1 MNALLPGQSLLT
13 AFVAAR
19 HETFVPDQSPRALAV
34 GTEVEVP
41 LGQRLTFNAGTQAE
55 GLNDRLFDRK
65 NFAPSAV
72 LPSRDNGEIL
82 GGYRMGAAL
91 DLGAGLALKAHNG
104 RYHRAPNFFELF
116 GDRGAVIG
124 NTNLVSEEG
133 HNWDLGL
140 VFRRRDPSSGRW
152 SGANSGR
159 GRVLSQPRRRPHS
172 LYTKLTAGVAAPQHG
187 TRLAARRGNAARSAV
202 IAKAD
207 APRQLR
213 VPARR
218 KPHPRSLLNGGN
230 DLPNAPRHRLNTRL
244 SLDLGSAEIY
254 GEFSRESRHF
264 LDRANLRTVPVRALY
279 NFGGTVP
286 LVGGHLLVLGVAQP
300 DRQSSSRSVGL
311 PAAGPLLWAFHA
323 VCYVGAVREPPLLT
337 ALLTALTNQTKED
350 LRVPHFNFSRPFA
363 AGQLVVGAERSL
375 CHHHGLFHR
384 QHGFLAA
391 DAAEAEVNLLGIHS
405 DAVGPLPTTA
415 ASISSTA
422 WGRTISWCWT
432 RWICALPLIQFSVGN
447 GTNPH
452 DIEIVAPD
460 KAYISRYDTASPA
473 DCQSPRRRGIRRD

>member
-1 MNALLPGQSLLT
+1 MVNYRASRNDFRFWNDNGTEYNAQDDGWARRLNSDFRGLRGLAKIGRSLGASRLQIHNTFDLSYKGIPGIGNNQSLHTRYDTWHHIAEAALFGPLGHSRAGYRLKAHHSREKYEFQDRRGEVGLGRQHDRNITQSLGLRGEVNALLPGQSLLT

-19 HETFVPDQSPRALAV
+19 HETFVPDDLLRPNSHLLRSRRRALAV

-140 VFRRRDPSSGRW
+140 VFRRRDDGVGLILAEAVYYRNHVEDLIRFIQ
-152 SGANSGR
+152 NSQ
-159 GRVLSQPRRRPHS
+159 RVSRPHNMGRA
-172 LYTKLTAGVAAPQHG
+172 LLRGVE
-187 TRLAARRGNAARSAV
+187 TRLEARLLPRLTLRGNYAYQRAENRTPFSFE
-202 IAKAD
+202 
-207 APRQLR
+207 R
-213 VPARR
+213 
-218 KPHPRSLLNGGN
+218 GN

-286 LVGGHLLVLGVAQP
+286 LVGGIFLSWELRNLTDNQVA
-300 DRQSSSRSVGL
+300 D
-311 PAAGPLLWAFHA
+311 LWG
-323 VCYVGAVREPPLLT
+323 Y
-337 ALLTALTNQTKED
+337 
-350 LRVPHFNFSRPFA
+350 
-363 AGQLVVGAERSL
+363 
-375 CHHHGLFHR
+375 
-384 QHGFLAA
+384 
-391 DAAEAEVNLLGIHS
+391 
-405 DAVGPLPTTA
+405 PLP
-415 ASISSTA
+415 
-422 WGRTISWCWT
+422 GRSYGLSMQY
-432 RWICALPLIQFSVGN
+432 AM
-447 GTNPH
+447 
-452 DIEIVAPD
+452 
-460 KAYISRYDTASPA
+460 
-473 DCQSPRRRGIRRD
+473 